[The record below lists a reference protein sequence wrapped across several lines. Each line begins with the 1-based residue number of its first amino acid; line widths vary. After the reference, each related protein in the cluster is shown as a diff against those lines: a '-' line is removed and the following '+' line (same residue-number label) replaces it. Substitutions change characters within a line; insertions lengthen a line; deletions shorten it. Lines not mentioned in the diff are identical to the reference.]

1 MNYKEMSKSRMLLV
15 LLSLFL
21 STSCT
26 MGDMVIV
33 PIASNLYEIFPQV
46 ALVNAI
52 ISAPALV
59 GVPFC
64 ILGGQLADKMNKKT
78 LMVYGFALYT
88 FTSIFGCVFE
98 NVYYM
103 LICRLISTGVSWGI
117 TSAAAL
123 GIIAELYADEG
134 KRGMV
139 NGWYNAVMA
148 AIGALMSFIAGI
160 LAVNAWQK
168 AFHTYWINLPILI
181 MLIVFLPS
189 MPSNRSTQQVT
200 EVSNNQMKE
209 TGWYKNLI
217 PLLIQVL
224 MVASSYYVIVYMVS
238 LYVSDTGIGNEAFTG
253 TLSSAGTICSFLANM
268 AFGFIYGKLKRNT
281 GIPSCIVLG
290 IGFLLL
296 AFYPSKI
303 TALIMCGIMGAFWG
317 IFYSF
322 FFTECSIVVPKSKQ
336 GISIG
341 ITSAVNGIAM
351 FICTYEVTGL
361 QSILKSSSI
370 TSIFPILG
378 GICLIAAIFAILIN
392 LKKAKST
399 VN

>member
-1 MNYKEMSKSRMLLV
+1 MMNDKEMSKLRMSLV

-46 ALVNAI
+46 GLVNAI

-64 ILGGQLADKMNKKT
+64 ILGGQLADKINKKT
-78 LMVYGFALYT
+78 LMVSGFALYAI
-88 FTSIFGCVFE
+88 TSIFGCAFE

-103 LICRLISTGVSWGI
+103 LICRLISTGISWGI

-123 GIIAELYADEG
+123 GIIAEIYADEG
-134 KRGMV
+134 KRGMI

-148 AIGALMSFIAGI
+148 AIGAIMSFVAGI
-160 LAVNAWQK
+160 LAVNAWQN
-168 AFHTYWINLPILI
+168 AFHTYWMNLPILI

-189 MPSNRSTQQVT
+189 MPASRSTQQVM
-200 EVSNNQMKE
+200 EKKSSQIKE
-209 TGWYKNLI
+209 EGWYKKLI

-224 MVASSYYVIVYMVS
+224 MVASSYYVIVYMIS
-238 LYVSDTGIGNEAFTG
+238 LYVADTGIGNEAFTG
-253 TLSSAGTICSFLANM
+253 TLSSAGTLCSFLANL
-268 AFGFIYGKLKRNT
+268 AFGFIYGKLKKNT
-281 GIPSCIVLG
+281 GIPSCIVIG

-303 TALIMCGIMGAFWG
+303 TALVMCGVMGAFWG

-322 FFTECSIVVPKSKQ
+322 FFTECSVVVPKSKQ

-361 QSILKSSSI
+361 QSIMKSSSV
-370 TSIFPILG
+370 TDIFPILG
-378 GICLIAAIFAILIN
+378 IICLIAAVLAVLTS
-392 LKKAKST
+392 LKRQK
-399 VN
+399 